1 MPILTKLKNKIED
14 CMKRNMIFQYS
25 HEILFN
31 TNISLEKYC
40 IALVYKGDYED
51 IPESVINK
59 ANHLKIPIKIYS
71 KSTNSKWFIR
81 INRFIDVIEN

>member
-1 MPILTKLKNKIED
+1 
-14 CMKRNMIFQYS
+14 MKKNMIFQYS

-31 TNISLEKYC
+31 KNISLKKYC
-40 IALVYKGDYED
+40 IALIYKGDYEH

-59 ANHLKIPIKIYS
+59 ANQLKIPIKIYS
-71 KSTNSKWFIR
+71 GNNYG